1 MLARAAVMALHVVPE
16 WIRHAPKPGV
26 KGFALLTG
34 LDAAVRGT
42 LISVWPVV
50 VYDALGSAA
59 AVSRLYFVV
68 GVVALLAGL
77 ATPWLGR
84 VMPRRWV
91 YTLGTAFYLAGPGF
105 ALAGTEGAIA
115 LGLALT
121 SIGTV
126 LTFVSLNA
134 YVMDYIARHEL
145 GRGESL
151 KLVYGAVP
159 WALGPVA
166 GVWLWKLWAPA
177 PFLLAMGFGA
187 ALAAVFWAMRLGN
200 GKLIQRAR
208 SRTPNPLSYLGRFVA
223 QPRLVA
229 GWLFAVVRSC
239 GWWVY
244 VVYLPIFCI
253 EAGLGDRVGGMAL
266 SLSNTL
272 LLLAPFMLRWMNAH
286 SVRHAVRAGF
296 FGSAAFFCLS
306 SFGEVVPAAAVAALF
321 AGSFFLVLLDMC
333 GGLPFLMA
341 VKPSERSEMSAV
353 YSSFRDVSGI
363 ATPGVAWLVLQAA
376 PVTGIFVAC
385 GLALFAAWG
394 VAGRINPRLG
404 GARRPGS
411 AQQPP
416 RDHLGLDLGRALED
430 VEDPRVAQDT
440 ADPVFQREAVA
451 AVNLQRVVRRGP
463 GDAGA

>member
-1 MLARAAVMALHVVPE
+1 MGLHVVPE

-26 KGFALLTG
+26 QGFALLTG
-34 LDAAVRGT
+34 LDAAVRGS

-50 VYDALGSAA
+50 AYDALGSAA
-59 AVSRLYFVV
+59 AVSRLYFLV
-68 GVVALLAGL
+68 GLVALAAAL

-84 VMPRRWV
+84 AMPRRWV
-91 YTLGTAFYLAGPGF
+91 YTLGTALYLAGP
-105 ALAGTEGAIA
+105 ALAVHGSDRAIA
-115 LGLALT
+115 AGLGLT
-121 SIGTV
+121 TIGTV

-151 KLVYGAVP
+151 KLVYGALP
-159 WALGPVA
+159 WAVGPVA

-208 SRTPNPLSYLGRFVA
+208 GRPPNPLAYLGRFLA

-229 GWLFAVVRSC
+229 GWLFAVIRSC

-272 LLLAPFMLRWMNAH
+272 LLLAPLMLRWMNAH
-286 SVRHAVRAGF
+286 SLRHAVRAGF

-306 SFGEVVPAAAVAALF
+306 SFGEAVPAAAVAALF

-341 VKPSERSEMSAV
+341 VKPSERAEMSAV

-376 PVTGIFVAC
+376 PVTGIFAAC
-385 GLALFAAWG
+385 GLALFVAWG

-404 GARRPGS
+404 ATVRRPAS

-416 RDHLGLDLGRALED
+416 RDDLRLDLGRALED
-430 VEDPRVAQDT
+430 VEDPRVAQDP

>member
-134 YVMDYIARHEL
+134 YVMDYIARHDL

-404 GARRPGS
+404 GARRAGS

>member
-1 MLARAAVMALHVVPE
+1 MGLHVVPE

-26 KGFALLTG
+26 QGFALLTG
-34 LDAAVRGT
+34 LDAAVRGS

-50 VYDALGSAA
+50 AYDALGSAA
-59 AVSRLYFVV
+59 AVSRLYFLV
-68 GVVALLAGL
+68 GLVALAAAL

-84 VMPRRWV
+84 AMPRRWV
-91 YTLGTAFYLAGPGF
+91 YTLGTALYLAGP
-105 ALAGTEGAIA
+105 ALAVHGSDRAIA
-115 LGLALT
+115 AGLGLT
-121 SIGTV
+121 TIGTV

-151 KLVYGAVP
+151 KLVYGALP
-159 WALGPVA
+159 WAVGPVA

-177 PFLLAMGFGA
+177 PFLLAMAFGA

-208 SRTPNPLSYLGRFVA
+208 GRPPNPLSYLGRFVA

-430 VEDPRVAQDT
+430 VEDPRVAQDP

-451 AVNLQRVVRRGP
+451 AVNLQRVVGRGP